1 MSSRLPIRFAFF
13 AAGMLLLAACASPI
27 DRAAAP
33 AAAAA
38 PIDPSAYTG
47 LWTPDHAAN
56 RKLAKQMQKQLRQRM
71 AKLRPPGGKAP
82 SGPGGPGGPGGMGGK
97 PPGGMPPGGPPGGM
111 PGMDSD
117 PMAMLSA
124 VGLLRP
130 EMDFAS
136 PLQGDL
142 RIVYDPAGI
151 QLGAADGEAVI
162 LMFRGGAR
170 ELGDGGIRAFASR
183 QQGPLVI
190 EIATDAGVRIV
201 HTYRLENGG
210 ARLRVNTRMEARD
223 MPMPG
228 GLETERVFDR
238 VVADAG
244 PTP

>member
-1 MSSRLPIRFAFF
+1 M
-13 AAGMLLLAACASPI
+13 
-27 DRAAAP
+27 
-33 AAAAA
+33 
-38 PIDPSAYTG
+38 
-47 LWTPDHAAN
+47 
-56 RKLAKQMQKQLRQRM
+56 
-71 AKLRPPGGKAP
+71 
-82 SGPGGPGGPGGMGGK
+82 
-97 PPGGMPPGGPPGGM
+97 GGMPPGGPPGGM

-117 PMAMLSA
+117 PMSMLSA
-124 VGLLRP
+124 VGVLRP

-142 RIVYDPAGI
+142 RIVYDPEGI
-151 QLGAADGEAVI
+151 QLGAANGEGVI

-183 QQGPLVI
+183 QQGPLVV
-190 EIATDAGVRIV
+190 EISTDAGVRVV

-210 ARLRVNTRMEARD
+210 ARLRVNTRMDARD

-244 PTP
+244 RTP

>member
-13 AAGMLLLAACASPI
+13 AAGMLLLAACASSV

-56 RKLAKQMQKQLRQRM
+56 RKLATQMQKQLRQRM

-111 PGMDSD
+111 PGMDTD

-190 EIATDAGVRIV
+190 EIATDAGVRVV

>member
-1 MSSRLPIRFAFF
+1 
-13 AAGMLLLAACASPI
+13 
-27 DRAAAP
+27 
-33 AAAAA
+33 
-38 PIDPSAYTG
+38 
-47 LWTPDHAAN
+47 
-56 RKLAKQMQKQLRQRM
+56 
-71 AKLRPPGGKAP
+71 
-82 SGPGGPGGPGGMGGK
+82 
-97 PPGGMPPGGPPGGM
+97 
-111 PGMDSD
+111 MDSD

-142 RIVYDPAGI
+142 RIVYDPEGV
-151 QLGAADGEAVI
+151 QLGGADDETVI

-183 QQGPLVI
+183 EQGPLVI

-201 HTYRLENGG
+201 HTYQLENGG
-210 ARLRVNTRMEARD
+210 ARLRVKTHMDARD

-228 GLETERVFDR
+228 GLDTERVFDR

-244 PTP
+244 PSP

>member
-1 MSSRLPIRFAFF
+1 
-13 AAGMLLLAACASPI
+13 
-27 DRAAAP
+27 
-33 AAAAA
+33 
-38 PIDPSAYTG
+38 
-47 LWTPDHAAN
+47 
-56 RKLAKQMQKQLRQRM
+56 
-71 AKLRPPGGKAP
+71 
-82 SGPGGPGGPGGMGGK
+82 
-97 PPGGMPPGGPPGGM
+97 
-111 PGMDSD
+111 
-117 PMAMLSA
+117 
-124 VGLLRP
+124 
-130 EMDFAS
+130 MDFAS

-190 EIATDAGVRIV
+190 EIATDAGVRVV